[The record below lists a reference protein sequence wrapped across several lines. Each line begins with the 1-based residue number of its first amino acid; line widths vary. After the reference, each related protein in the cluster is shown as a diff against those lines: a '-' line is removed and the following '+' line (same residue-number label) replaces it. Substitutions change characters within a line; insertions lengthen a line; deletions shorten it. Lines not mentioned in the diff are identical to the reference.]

1 MIKKISLAKEA
12 KPYLDELVKNAEKY
26 NVLIKEVNEATIIDC
41 GIETTGSLAAGMLF
55 TKISMSG
62 LAEVNLEFL
71 NFNKLPLL
79 AMRVETSH
87 PVLTVLGSQA
97 ASWNIS
103 KDGFFGM
110 VCGPGRALAQKPSKS
125 FKLLE
130 YEDNAEH
137 AILCIESDKYP
148 TEKVIDYIAE
158 KCGVKKSNI
167 TILMIKTSC
176 LVEYMQMA
184 ARTVELGIFRLVEQL
199 EYPKERILHAIG
211 TGIIAPLSDED
222 EISNDRVNNGLIYG
236 TKLYLIIRSEKED
249 DIDSIINQLPS
260 KASKNFGKKFIE
272 VFNEADQDFSK
283 FDLSLLA
290 PTEVIIN
297 DTRTGKLYHEGQLNI
312 EMIIN

>member
-1 MIKKISLAKEA
+1 MTSKISLAKEA
-12 KPYLDELVKNAEKY
+12 KSFLEELMKNAEKY
-26 NVLIKEVNEATIIDC
+26 NVLIKKINEATIIDC
-41 GIETTGSLAAGMLF
+41 GIETIGSLAAGILF

-71 NFNKLPLL
+71 TIDKNSFL

-97 ASWNIS
+97 ASWNIN
-103 KDGFFGM
+103 KDEFFGM
-110 VCGPGRALAQKPSKS
+110 ACGPGRALAQKPSKS

-130 YEDNAEH
+130 YADEANQ

-148 TEKVIDYIAE
+148 TEKVVEYIAE
-158 KCGVKKSNI
+158 KCGVKKSDL
-167 TILMIKTSC
+167 TLLMIKTSC

-184 ARTVELGIFRLVEQL
+184 ARAIELGVFRLVEQL

-211 TGIIAPLSDED
+211 TGLIPPLSEND

-236 TKLYLIIRSEKED
+236 TKLYLIIKSEKD
-249 DIDSIINQLPS
+249 NDIDSIIKQLPS
-260 KASKNFGKKFIE
+260 KASQNFGKKFID
-272 VFNEADQDFSK
+272 VFNEAEQDFSK

-297 DTRTGKLYHEGQLNI
+297 DVRTGKLYHEGQIKIDML
-312 EMIIN
+312 IN